1 MNNIGFDE
9 QIKNLGQPQTLNFKE
24 KNRQTYVN
32 RSDYERRPSNDR
44 YESEKKKNSVG
55 KALGITGGVLT
66 AATLVLG
73 GICFKKGKKALEGKN
88 ASFKETLEEGWKELM
103 NKRPKGGDGKPPKPS
118 DGNRPTET
126 PKPET
131 PKAETPKT
139 ETPKTNKK
147 PGEEAPKTEA
157 TKTETPKTENKP
169 VDEVPKNEAPKGE
182 TSKTET
188 TKANAEP
195 VKKPFNRSDYPRS
208 YTIQENG
215 QTLTVE
221 EEIFTD
227 FQNNECLLNKISDSK
242 GNMLE
247 EIFYRNG
254 SITEKSYKTIYKNGK
269 EEKTIYFND
278 NKPSW
283 ELYPDG
289 SKRYYFED
297 GSLGELIKPDKP
309 VTFD

>member
-9 QIKNLGQPQTLNFKE
+9 QIKNLGRPQTLNFKE

-131 PKAETPKT
+131 PKT

-169 VDEVPKNEAPKGE
+169 VDEVPKNEAPKAE
-182 TSKTET
+182 TPKTET
-188 TKANAEP
+188 PKANAEP

-215 QTLTVE
+215 QTFTVK
-221 EEIFTD
+221 EEIRNTCSGS
-227 FQNNECLLNKISDSK
+227 EYIEKC
-242 GNMLE
+242 
-247 EIFYRNG
+247 FYDTKENLTKEVRYKNG
-254 SITEKSYKTIYKNGK
+254 STTDINWENIYKNGK
-269 EEKTIYFND
+269 EEKTIFYRNGKPYYERYLDNSERYF
-278 NKPSW
+278 
-283 ELYPDG
+283 L
-289 SKRYYFED
+289 ED
-297 GSLGELIKPDKP
+297 GTLGELITPHK